1 LVLHHPNGTGYK
13 PRFQGGLALSS
24 GSGDGKSGF
33 RANLEGEIMTVEKNE
48 STASKFLNATA
59 LNALTTAAFQQR
71 EPYPWINIPNILT
84 SQGFEQLRTTLPEVS
99 QFERRVAVKR
109 AHGQGYHD
117 RYILHYRAGVEVSPA
132 WRQFVKEIQ
141 GKTYDGF
148 IRRMFGVKPRG
159 KLILTMEW
167 YYGWQGCGVSPHC
180 DARRKLGTHIF
191 YFNTEADWKS
201 EWGGEILLMD
211 DQKKR
216 KAHSAPEFDELRVAA
231 SLDPRGNDS
240 LLFQRTEHSWHGVRP
255 LQSPPNQ
262 LRKLFIVT
270 INVPTWQVLFRRLR
284 GKDPDGYRITKAA

>member
-1 LVLHHPNGTGYK
+1 M
-13 PRFQGGLALSS
+13 
-24 GSGDGKSGF
+24 
-33 RANLEGEIMTVEKNE
+33 EGETMTVEKSEPSAN
-48 STASKFLNATA
+48 KFLNPTS
-59 LNALTTAAFQQR
+59 LNALATATFQQR
-71 EPYPWINIPNILT
+71 QPYPWINIPNILT
-84 SQGFEQLRTTLPEVS
+84 SQGFEQLRTTLPDVA

-109 AHGQGYHD
+109 AFGQGYHD

-132 WRQFVKEIQ
+132 WQQFVQEIQ
-141 GKTYDGF
+141 GKTYDTF
-148 IRRMFGVKPRG
+148 IRRMFGIKPHG

-191 YFNTEADWKS
+191 YFNTEADWKT

-211 DQKKR
+211 DQR
-216 KAHSAPEFDELRVAA
+216 RWKAHSAPEFDDLQVAA

-255 LQSPPNQ
+255 LQSPPNE

-270 INVPTWQVLFRRLR
+270 INIPTWQVLLRRLR
-284 GKDPDGYRITKAA
+284 GKDPDGYRINKAA